1 MRPEEVRAEIGKV
14 ARWRHRI
21 QVAPGITTP
30 GSQDSHKLLS
40 LLALPD
46 DLSGKRVLDVGASDG
61 FYSFACEARGADD
74 VVAIDIRPAERS
86 GFAVARKLLNSS
98 VEYRRFDVYDVLP
111 ETLGYFDV
119 VLFLGV
125 LYHLRH
131 PMLGLDRLAAVCR
144 PGAQIWIETAVM
156 DGDIPPLGKTL
167 PEVAPELADVPIA
180 QFYPTDELHAVHS
193 NWWGPNMAGLK
204 AMVEAAGFLIER
216 VVARNEAP
224 KRVLLHARKS

>member
-1 MRPEEVRAEIGKV
+1 MRTEEIRAEIGKV
-14 ARWRHRI
+14 ARWRHSI
-21 QVAPGITTP
+21 EVAPGITTP

-61 FYSFACEARGADD
+61 FYSFACDARGAD
-74 VVAIDIRPAERS
+74 VVAIDIRPAEGS

-98 VEYRRFDVYDVLP
+98 VEYRQLDVYDVLP

-144 PGAQIWIETAVM
+144 PGARIWIETVVM

-167 PEVAPELADVPIA
+167 PEVAPELTDVPIA

-193 NWWGPNMAGLK
+193 NWWGPNVAGLK

-224 KRVLLHARKS
+224 KRALLYARKR